1 MKQKNKNLYVKKM
14 QKSSMLLMILL
25 CFFLCACTKRTET
38 PLSLLPLTQEESGES
53 IAVPPEEGVEE
64 LTKAAQNET
73 DSEEKQV
80 ESEGEKQQ
88 SEEQLVYVHVCGAV
102 KEPGVYELPEGSRV
116 FEAVNAAGGF
126 EKTAEADFVNQAQ
139 LVPDGIMIVIPTQ
152 EQAEALRKEQGEA
165 ATYGILFAQMTEG
178 AAESVTEGIASQK
191 ESLVNLNT
199 AQKAELCTLPG
210 IGDAKAEAIL
220 AYRKQKGKFASKEEL
235 KNIEG
240 IKDGVYGKIEDK
252 ICIE

>member
-14 QKSSMLLMILL
+14 QKSSMLFMILL
-25 CFFLCACTKRTET
+25 CFFLCACTKRTEAH
-38 PLSLLPLTQEESGES
+38 LSLLPLTEEESTES
-53 IAVPPEEGVEE
+53 TAAPSKESVET
-64 LTKAAQNET
+64 LPKVMQSGA
-73 DSEEKQV
+73 DSEEKQA
-80 ESEGEKQQ
+80 EADSEVQPAEK
-88 SEEQLVYVHVCGAV
+88 QLVYVHVCGAV

-116 FEAVNAAGGF
+116 FEAVEAAGGF
-126 EKTAEADFVNQAQ
+126 EETAEADFVNQAQ
-139 LVPDGIMIVIPTQ
+139 PVPDGGMVVIPTL
-152 EQAEALRKEQGEA
+152 EQAEALRKEQGKA
-165 ATYGILFAQMTEG
+165 AYGILSSQMTEG
-178 AAESVTEGIASQK
+178 VAESATEGNALQK

-220 AYRKQKGKFASKEEL
+220 AYREKKGRFASKEEL

-240 IKDGVYGKIEDK
+240 IKDGVYKKIEDK